1 MKELLNDAEINE
13 LFMDLEMA
21 IVLAKYYLEDH
32 LDNSNIQYE
41 IDCQHVI
48 DAQEALKKLKEILK

>member
-1 MKELLNDAEINE
+1 MKELLNDEELKE

-32 LDNSNIQYE
+32 SDN
-41 IDCQHVI
+41 
-48 DAQEALKKLKEILK
+48 